1 MPSWR
6 NRSAQIAVRIALAAT
21 SVIALAAL
29 WSLAPTPAIAGPLET
44 PAAGSWRVLAPIRSG
59 SLTLFPVVRTSGASK
74 PLDWPYITLDEG
86 LKSGEVEITEAGRAR
101 GLVRDPMILHPQP
114 VQPGPSPW
122 PRPRTLP
129 HPPGDEVN
137 TLVLINHSGRPLLL
151 LAGEIVTGGRQD
163 RVIGKDRIVPPD
175 SDPIDL
181 SVFCIEPG
189 RWVESSPKFA
199 PVGSGMHSFMVQPS
213 VRSQAMVAQNQQ
225 QVWTAVHGSVDAL
238 AGSSVQ
244 SGAAP
249 RTLAT
254 SSYAKAMQDE
264 SVSRQ
269 VDAVSAPLTGSHRE
283 ALEKLREEHAVGVVA
298 AVNGHIVWADIF
310 ADTDLL
316 AAYWDKLVRSYA
328 AESLDPPSVPAA
340 AQTAEPT
347 PSDAQRFIDAP
358 ARGTETSEGETG
370 IYRYTETRGDSM
382 ATFTLRAL
390 LPGTDFDVHISR
402 AAVHDLVP
410 VSVLHPPRPIFR
422 PEGPRFLSPPALQ

>member
-6 NRSAQIAVRIALAAT
+6 NRSAQIVRRTALAAT

-29 WSLAPTPAIAGPLET
+29 SSLAPAPAIAGPLET
-44 PAAGSWRVLAPIRSG
+44 PPAGSWRVLPPIHSG
-59 SLTLFPVVRTSGASK
+59 SLTLFPVVRTAGAAK
-74 PLDWPYITLDEG
+74 PDWPYITLDEG

-101 GLVRDPMILHPQP
+101 GLVRDPMVVHPQP

-129 HPPGDEVN
+129 HPPGDAVN
-137 TLVLINHSGRPLLL
+137 TLILINRSGRPLLL

-163 RVIGKDRIVPPD
+163 RVIGKDRIVPAD

-199 PVGSGMHSFMVQPS
+199 PVGSGVHSFMVQPS
-213 VRSQAMVAQNQQ
+213 VRSQVVVSQNQR
-225 QVWTAVHGSVDAL
+225 QVWTALHGSVDAL

-244 SGAAP
+244 NGAAP
-249 RTLAT
+249 LAPAT

-264 SVSRQ
+264 SISRK
-269 VDAVSAPLTGSHRE
+269 VDAVSEPLTGSHRE

-298 AVNGHIVWADIF
+298 AVNGRILWADIF

-328 AESLDPPSVPAA
+328 AESLDSSSAPAA

-347 PSDAQRFIDAP
+347 LSDAQHFIDAP

-382 ATFTLRAL
+382 ATFTLHAL

-410 VSVLHPPRPIFR
+410 VSVLQLPRPVPIR
-422 PEGPRFLSPPALQ
+422 PEGPRFLYPGAP